1 MAEEKIASM
10 SDQTQVAM
18 PIRNIVSI
26 VAGVAVATWAYSGV
40 IERLNRIETTQMISK
55 TERDSNSEFRIK
67 WPRGEMGSLPADS
80 RQDMLIESIQREM
93 TSMWEEIEEND
104 QWIDNFKPPAEVQAA
119 VGEVRE
125 LQIRLRLIEAQ
136 IEDLRSFSKNFS
148 RPTTYPN

>member
-148 RPTTYPN
+148 QPTTSPV